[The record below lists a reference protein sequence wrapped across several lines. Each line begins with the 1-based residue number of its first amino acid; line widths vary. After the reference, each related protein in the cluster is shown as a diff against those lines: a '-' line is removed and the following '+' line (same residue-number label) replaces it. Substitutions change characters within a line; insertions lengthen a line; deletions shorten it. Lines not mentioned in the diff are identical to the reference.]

1 MMLLLRL
8 FIFVLIVVIIFT
20 RYSIQNYVDIYSK
33 SDNTDENIMN
43 IMMLMLNH
51 VCGTIM
57 ILLIIIRLI
66 LFIAKTI
73 SKGDFLRG
81 TSNFCGMF
89 FLTSKS

>member
-1 MMLLLRL
+1 MLDDDG
-8 FIFVLIVVIIFT
+8 VVIIHICYDCRFFT
-20 RYSIQNYVDIYSK
+20 RYSIQNYVDIHSK

-73 SKGDFLRG
+73 SKGDF
-81 TSNFCGMF
+81 
-89 FLTSKS
+89 